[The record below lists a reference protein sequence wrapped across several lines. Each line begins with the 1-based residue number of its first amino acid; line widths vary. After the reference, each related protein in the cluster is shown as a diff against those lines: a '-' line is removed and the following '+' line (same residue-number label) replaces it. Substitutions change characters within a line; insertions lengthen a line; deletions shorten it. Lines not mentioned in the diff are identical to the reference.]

1 MSKTDRSRPRIVAIA
16 GDPGGAAALAPVV
29 SVLMNSSQYEVA
41 PCAYAQASS
50 LWQSLG
56 LTPGPVDA
64 LPERLAAADF
74 LLTATSVN
82 DRNVEQQALVLARN
96 QGIPSLTL
104 LDFWSNY
111 RLRFTNAKGQWVLPD
126 RIAIMDE
133 LARTEMVAE
142 GFPPE
147 RLVVTGQPAFDRLAL
162 ARHAFTPQR
171 RQTLRSEMGVGETG
185 YLVLFISQPF
195 ADIYGS
201 QMAARATL
209 GFDEY
214 DVLEHCVQVLSQLAR
229 QHRIALTLAIRPH
242 PRESAD
248 KFKKIQ
254 EGSFRTV
261 ICNTPDQLE
270 AALSADLILGMN
282 SVLLHEATLMGCPVV
297 SVQLGLK
304 IADPLPSNRNGK
316 GVAVYDTTKLGTTLE
331 KTLFGPDRRNGVGL
345 SSDISPIAGNAAAA
359 VIQEI
364 GTLLGQA
371 RP

>member
-29 SVLMNSSQYEVA
+29 SVLAKSGHYEVA

-56 LTPGPVDA
+56 LVPGPVDA
-64 LPERLAAADF
+64 LPERLAAADL

-82 DRNVEQQALVLARN
+82 DRNVEQDAWGLARN
-96 QGIPSLTL
+96 QGIPSLTV

-111 RLRFTNAKGQWVLPD
+111 RLRFTDAKGQWVLPD

-133 LARTEMVAE
+133 LACAEMVAE
-142 GFPPE
+142 GFSPE
-147 RLVVTGQPAFDRLAL
+147 RLVVTGQPAFDRLAS
-162 ARHAFTPQR
+162 ARSAFTLQR
-171 RQTLRSEMGVGETG
+171 RQALRSEMGVGETG

-201 QMAARATL
+201 QAAARTTL

-214 DVLEHCVQVLSQLAR
+214 AVLEQCIQLLSQLAR
-229 QHRIALTLAIRPH
+229 RHRVSLTLAIRPH

-248 KFKKIQ
+248 KFQAIQ
-254 EGSFRTV
+254 EGGFRTV
-261 ICNTPDQLE
+261 VCNTPDQL
-270 AALSADLILGMN
+270 AAAMSADLILGMN

-297 SVQLGLK
+297 SVQPGLK
-304 IADPLPSNRNGK
+304 IADPLPCNRNGK
-316 GVAVYDTTKLGTTLE
+316 GVAVYDVTKLGTTLE
-331 KTLFGPDRRNGVGL
+331 KTLFGPDRRNGMAL
-345 SSDISPIAGNAAAA
+345 SSGVSPTGGNATAS

-364 GTLLGQA
+364 GKLLGQA

>member
-1 MSKTDRSRPRIVAIA
+1 MSMTDRSRPRILAIA
-16 GDPGGAAALAPVV
+16 GDPGGAAALAPVL
-29 SVLMNSSQYEVA
+29 SVLTNSGQYEVA

-50 LWQSLG
+50 LWQSIG
-56 LTPGPVDA
+56 LASGPVDA
-64 LPERLAAADF
+64 LPERLALADL
-74 LLTATSVN
+74 LLTSTSVN
-82 DRNVEQQALVLARN
+82 GENVEQRALVLARN

-111 RLRFTNAKGQWVLPD
+111 RLRFTDAKGQWILPD
-126 RIAIMDE
+126 RIAIMDD
-133 LARTEMVAE
+133 LARNEMVAE
-142 GFPPE
+142 GFPSE

-162 ARHAFTPQR
+162 ARNAFTPQR
-171 RQTLRSEMGVGETG
+171 RQALRSEMGVGETG

-201 QMAARATL
+201 QAAARTTL

-214 DVLEHCVQVLSQLAR
+214 AVLEHCVQVLSQLAR
-229 QHRIALTLAIRPH
+229 QHRSSLTLAIRPH

-248 KFKKIQ
+248 KFQNIQ
-254 EGSFRTV
+254 EGGFRTA

-270 AALSADLILGMN
+270 AALGADLILGMN

-297 SVQLGLK
+297 SVQPGLK
-304 IADPLPSNRNGK
+304 IADPLPCNRNGK
-316 GVAVYDTTKLGTTLE
+316 SVAVYDVAKLGTTLE
-331 KTLFGPDRRNGVGL
+331 KTLFGPDRRNGVAL
-345 SSDISPIAGNAAAA
+345 SSGISPTGGNATAS

-364 GTLLGQA
+364 DKLLGQA

>member
-1 MSKTDRSRPRIVAIA
+1 MSKTDCSRPRILAVA

-29 SVLMNSSQYEVA
+29 SALTNSSQYEVA

-56 LTPGPVDA
+56 LAPGPVDA
-64 LPERLAAADF
+64 LPERLATADF

-82 DRNVEQQALVLARN
+82 GKNVEQQAIALARD
-96 QGIPSLTL
+96 QGITSLTL

-111 RLRFTNAKGQWVLPD
+111 RLRFTDAKGQWVLPD

-147 RLVVTGQPAFDRLAL
+147 RLVVTGQPAFDRLAS
-162 ARHAFTPQR
+162 ARSAFTLQR
-171 RQTLRSEMGVGETG
+171 RQALRSEMGVGETG
-185 YLVLFISQPF
+185 YLILFISQPF

-201 QMAARATL
+201 PTAARTML

-214 DVLEHCVQVLSQLAR
+214 AVLEHCVQALSQLAR
-229 QHRIALTLAIRPH
+229 QHRSSLTLAIRPH

-248 KFKKIQ
+248 KFQTIR
-254 EGSFRTV
+254 EGGFRAA
-261 ICNTPDQLE
+261 IWNTPDQLE
-270 AALSADLILGMN
+270 AALSADLIVGMN

-297 SVQLGLK
+297 SVQPGLK
-304 IADPLPSNRNGK
+304 IADPLPCNRNGT
-316 GVAVYDTTKLGTTLE
+316 GVAVYDVTKLRTTLE
-331 KTLFGPDRRNGVGL
+331 KTLFGPDRRNGVAL
-345 SSDISPIAGNAAAA
+345 SSGVGPTGGNATAS

-364 GTLLGQA
+364 GKLLGQA